1 MKTNKQTKIQELIV
15 KHLKEHGTLDI
26 LLPDGI
32 VLEIGITH
40 TDRKGNVV
48 KADDYCYVVAAR
60 EDKKTLLD
68 SYNIGLSFAD
78 ADDSIVF
85 EEAGWDDH
93 GTPVRRVD
101 VI

>member
-32 VLEIGITH
+32 VLEIGCTQ
-40 TDRKGNVV
+40 TDQKGNRVHS
-48 KADDYCYVVAAR
+48 DEYCYVAAAR
-60 EDKKTLLD
+60 EDKRTLLD
-68 SYNIGLSFAD
+68 SYTLGLSFGD

-85 EEAGWDDH
+85 EEAGWDDR
-93 GTPVRRVD
+93 GSPVRRVD